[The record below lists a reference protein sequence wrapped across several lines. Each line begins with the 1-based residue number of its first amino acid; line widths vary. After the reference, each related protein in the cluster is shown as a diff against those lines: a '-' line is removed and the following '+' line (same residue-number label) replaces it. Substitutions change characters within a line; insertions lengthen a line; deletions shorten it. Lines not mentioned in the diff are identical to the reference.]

1 MVRFGEARKRRDL
14 VWYGEAGEARRGQ
27 VRFRLSGVGQ
37 ARHDVVGQVRLV
49 MNRRVAVDTG
59 EAFWG
64 MERQVWYGEARSGV
78 SWPGAELVGS
88 GKIGQGEVRQVGYV
102 QKWYVQVRW
111 VLLRRGPA
119 GQARHGEMGRN
130 GRGWSRVRS
139 GKFSEEKIWIVSTRV
154 SARTA

>member
-1 MVRFGEARKRRDL
+1 MLCWETAR
-14 VWYGEAGEARRGQ
+14 Q
-27 VRFRLSGVGQ
+27 GQ
-37 ARHDVVGQVRLV
+37 AWQVRLV
-49 MNRRVAVDTG
+49 MDRSVAVNTG

-64 MERQVWYGEARSGV
+64 
-78 SWPGAELVGS
+78 L
-88 GKIGQGEVRQVGYV
+88 VRQVGCV

-111 VLLRRGPA
+111 VLSRLVPA

-139 GKFSEEKIWIVSTRV
+139 GKFSEEKIWIVSTRM